1 MANDLFEDLKSE
13 PQPELV
19 ALGTSLK
26 HGPVRRFYAEWLL
39 VVSGPV
45 APSMRLA
52 VVFQFYVQSSN
63 LISCNRQL
71 GFYSLLQREL
81 LFNGFLQIFSKKI
94 WQTQAQ
100 GSHCPDAFPPQF
112 CARVRGIDSKSNGNS
127 CEFIDDSSN
136 IETGNDIGIR
146 GGLSLSIIEISW
158 GGNDIITNCLAKE
171 CFGGFLHIFDAS
183 SLSHTYE
190 A

>member
-1 MANDLFEDLKSE
+1 MGGNCPCVAGSAVLCRMAFGRIGSCCTVNAPGEAISVNGEVPSINVSMISFAY
-13 PQPELV
+13 EL
-19 ALGTSLK
+19 LQQQ
-26 HGPVRRFYAEWLL
+26 W
-39 VVSGPV
+39 
-45 APSMRLA
+45 
-52 VVFQFYVQSSN
+52 FQQD
-63 LISCNRQL
+63 QL
-71 GFYSLLQREL
+71 RLQREL

-100 GSHCPDAFPPQF
+100 CSHCPDAFPPQF
-112 CARVRGIDSKSNGNS
+112 CARVRGIDSKSNGSS

-136 IETGNDIGIR
+136 IETDNDIGIR

-171 CFGGFLHIFDAS
+171 CFGGFLHLFDAS